1 MPKHHI
7 IISGTGRAGT
17 TFLVQLLTQL
27 RLDTGFAHPY
37 AKFSTHNQAGMEWDL
52 RKHADNAPYIV
63 KSPALCEHLE
73 SILDAS
79 HIVIDHA
86 IIPIR
91 DLYSAA
97 ESRREVAR
105 RGNFKFLTPLRRG
118 FRRIRNPDEQE
129 NVLAQ
134 HFYKL
139 LHTLAQHD
147 VPTTMMFFPRLSTD
161 PVYLYQKIRFLL
173 GEIDYKE
180 FADAFRVVSRP
191 ELIHKFEQ
199 PRRDAET
206 GRKS

>member
-1 MPKHHI
+1 MPKHHT

-27 RLDTGFAHPY
+27 GLDTGFSNPH
-37 AKFSTHNQAGMEWDL
+37 AKISPHNRAGMEWDL

-73 SILDAS
+73 SILETSD
-79 HIVIDHA
+79 IVIDHA
-86 IIPIR
+86 IVPIR

-118 FRRIRNPDEQE
+118 FRRIRNPEEQE

-134 HFYKL
+134 HFYQL

-147 VPTTMMFFPRLSTD
+147 VPTTMLFFPRLTTD
-161 PVYLYQKIRFLL
+161 PLYVYRKIRFLL
-173 GEIDYKE
+173 GKTGYEE
-180 FADAFRVVSRP
+180 FTEAFRTISRP
-191 ELIHKFEQ
+191 ELIHDFQ
-199 PRRDAET
+199 QRRSLIAAT
-206 GRKS
+206 